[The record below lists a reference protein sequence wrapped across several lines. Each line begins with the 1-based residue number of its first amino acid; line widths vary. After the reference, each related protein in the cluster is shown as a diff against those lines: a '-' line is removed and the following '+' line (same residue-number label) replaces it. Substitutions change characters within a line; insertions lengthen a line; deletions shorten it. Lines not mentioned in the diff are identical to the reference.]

1 MAADRAIHL
10 GGPAEWE
17 ARPLRRLLRLWA
29 VYARMDLLFIARGVK
44 LAIAFYLADIVIG
57 ATSAATTFL
66 LAERFGGIGPWSR
79 PAILFML
86 GYGLIVR
93 GLMESLF
100 AFNVGFISRRIGRG
114 QLDHMLVAP
123 LPIWMSLVTE
133 GFMPFTGS
141 GMIVPGLVLAF
152 LGLRELPVAAS
163 PTRAALL
170 ALNLAGSAAV
180 MLGFNYC
187 WATLAFWAPRAAE
200 EINSST
206 YRMMQQLKQ
215 FPLDGLGPLVVGG
228 LVTVLP
234 VGLVAWYPARALVGL
249 DPWPLAPAVAP
260 LAGLVSVALAARLFA
275 RGMKQYGRTG
285 SARYLSHGFRR

>member
-1 MAADRAIHL
+1 MAAERGGRAA
-10 GGPAEWE
+10 AEWE
-17 ARPLRRLLRLWA
+17 RRPLRRLVRLWA
-29 VYARMDLLFIARGVK
+29 VYARMDLLFIARGLK
-44 LAIAFYLADIVIG
+44 LAAAFYLADIVIG

-86 GYGLIVR
+86 GYGLVVR
-93 GLMESLF
+93 GLLESLF

-114 QLDHMLVAP
+114 QLDHMLIAP

-133 GFMPFTGS
+133 GFMPFTGT
-141 GMIVPGLVLAF
+141 GMLLPGLALAF
-152 LGLRELPVAAS
+152 LGLRELPVAAT
-163 PTRAALL
+163 PGWAALL

-215 FPLDGLGPLVVGG
+215 FPLDGLGPLLVGG

-249 DPWPLAPAVAP
+249 DPWPWAPAVTP
-260 LAGLVSVALAARLFA
+260 LAGLVSLALAARLFA